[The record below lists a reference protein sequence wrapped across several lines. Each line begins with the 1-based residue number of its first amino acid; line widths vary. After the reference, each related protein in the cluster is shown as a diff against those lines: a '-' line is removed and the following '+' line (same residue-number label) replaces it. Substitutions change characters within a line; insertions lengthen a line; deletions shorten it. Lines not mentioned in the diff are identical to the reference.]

1 MFGEHFY
8 HKTIR
13 NTVIAFGTI
22 FNNINIKRLDS
33 SGNPLQNIRV
43 PLSYSPKEKF
53 LARLD
58 AQQDLTGDD
67 SKVAITLP
75 RMSFEIT
82 GYTYDASRKLNKNQK
97 MAKVKTS
104 GDTEKLNTQYVPVPY
119 DISFQLNVFTA
130 TQDDGLQI
138 LEQILPVFQPHYNLS
153 IKLVPSMGETKDVPI
168 VLTNIDYEDSYE
180 GDFATRRAIIYTLQ
194 FTAKTFLYGPVTESK
209 IIKKANVDYYTSVD
223 TAKAPREVRYQA
235 TPTSLQDRDGVVV
248 TTLSAATDTNDNL
261 IAVADASGITKFDS
275 IYIDNELIRVQKI
288 SGNNL
293 TVLRAYEGTTAAAHT
308 NGSSVFLVNQAD
320 ADLLDGFD
328 DFGFGELKAEF
339 TDMKKK
345 NFVSGN
351 DEAI

>member
-1 MFGEHFY
+1 MLGTYSY
-8 HKTIR
+8 HEIFRKTI
-13 NTVIAFGTI
+13 VAFGTL
-22 FNNINIKRLDS
+22 FNNIELRRQDEVMK
-33 SGNPLQNIRV
+33 V
-43 PLSYSPKEKF
+43 PLAYGPKDKF

-58 AQQDLTGDD
+58 QVPDPTNKRVQ
-67 SKVAITLP
+67 ITLP
-75 RMSFEIT
+75 RIGFEIT
-82 GYTYDASRKLNKNQK
+82 GVNYDSARKVSPTQKIKVASTSTKNKNVF
-97 MAKVKTS
+97 M
-104 GDTEKLNTQYVPVPY
+104 PVPY
-119 DISFQLNVFTA
+119 NIGFELAIISKNQE
-130 TQDDGLQI
+130 DGLQI
-138 LEQILPVFQPHYNLS
+138 LEQILPVFQPHYNLAV
-153 IKLVPSMGETKDVPI
+153 KLLPEMSEIRDIPI
-168 VLTNIDYEDSYE
+168 VLNNIDYEDSYE
-180 GDFATRRAIIYTLQ
+180 GDFATRRAIIYTLT
-194 FTAKTFLYGPVTESK
+194 FTAKTYLYGPVTEPK
-209 IIKKANVDYYTSVD
+209 TIKKANVEYYTNTDVN
-223 TAKAPREVRYQA
+223 KAPREVRYQA

-261 IAVADASGITKFDS
+261 IAVTSAAGINKFDS